1 MHESRH
7 QNPAFTIRPLA
18 TFSGLRGVPILAT
31 SHNSLFPSLS
41 IGPEGLVIRVIRWH
55 RFAADEI
62 EAISL
67 RKFLGYQIT
76 FVPRT
81 GIRTF
86 TVAFAG
92 KADTVRTLT
101 ALQSHAGALAPSVH
115 ALLQRM
121 EG

>member
-1 MHESRH
+1 MQQSRH

-18 TFSGLRGVPILAT
+18 TFSGLRGVPIVAT

-41 IGPEGLVIRVIRWH
+41 IGPGGIVIRVIRWH
-55 RFAADEI
+55 RLAADDI
-62 EAISL
+62 ESISL

-86 TVAFAG
+86 TAAFAG
-92 KADTVRTLT
+92 KADTVKTLT
-101 ALQSHAGALAPSVH
+101 ALRHHAPALAP
-115 ALLQRM
+115 AIDTLLKQITP
-121 EG
+121 